1 MGRRTREELIGSV
14 IWDCFPEL
22 RGTVFETEM
31 LRVARERAPSRFEF
45 CHQRSGR
52 WFDVRLSVVDEG
64 VSVLGT
70 EITES
75 KRAETMLRDAQSEL
89 EARVAERTADLAQS
103 NRALSLEV
111 AERRRIERALRA
123 SEERFRKAFEDAAV
137 GMAITDR
144 AARFLARLERLV
156 QPRWTL
162 PFETTKRIVGFI
174 ILLLGISLLAPI
186 PFSQVIPAAVIILLA
201 FAWLEEDGLLL
212 ILALVAALISIA
224 VTAGAI
230 WGTVEAGL
238 LL

>member
-1 MGRRTREELIGSV
+1 MRVPTSEILDDLMRQAPAGETTLVWIVAHLRDRSFGIVMLLIGILALVPGISPLAGV
-14 IWDCFPEL
+14 LLAWPAIQM
-22 RGTVFETEM
+22 M
-31 LRVARERAPSRFEF
+31 LGHEGPVLPGPVARRRFSTD
-45 CHQRSGR
+45 RL
-52 WFDVRLSVVDEG
+52 VR
-64 VSVLGT
+64 VL
-70 EITES
+70 
-75 KRAETMLRDAQSEL
+75 A
-89 EARVAERTADLAQS
+89 
-103 NRALSLEV
+103 
-111 AERRRIERALRA
+111 
-123 SEERFRKAFEDAAV
+123 
-137 GMAITDR
+137 R